1 MSTSSA
7 QSGLVRLIT
16 CGSVD
21 DGKSTLIGRLLYD
34 TKSVFEDQL
43 QAVERASV
51 ALGQKRTDL
60 ALLTD
65 GLRAEREQGITID
78 VAYRY
83 FATERRRYILADCP
97 GHVQYTRNMAT
108 GASTADV
115 ALILIDAR
123 HGVVEQTRRHA
134 CICALLGVG
143 ELIVCVNKMDLV
155 HYAQDTFARIREDFL
170 AFATTFRPDG
180 AQGKTIA
187 ERCTIDFL
195 PIAALG
201 GDNIVSRSQSMS
213 WYDGRVLLERLD
225 SAIVRDA
232 DPTAP
237 ARMPVQLVIRPR
249 EEAHHDYRGIAG
261 SIASGTFSVGDEVRF
276 MPSGLKSRIAS
287 INIGA
292 RSVASATAPASIAM
306 ELEHDLDVSRGD
318 LAIVGGWKPKIGS
331 TISATVVWMSATALE
346 PGRRV
351 VVKHAAKTT
360 TATIERIEHRFDI
373 STGQMIH
380 EPASLD
386 MNEIGGVTLTTDDP
400 LACASYSECRVA
412 GAFIIINERTN
423 DTTGAGLISEV
434 EP

>member
-1 MSTSSA
+1 MSTSVV

-83 FATERRRYILADCP
+83 FATQRRRYILADCP

-115 ALILIDAR
+115 AVILIDAR
-123 HGVVEQTRRHA
+123 NGVVEQTRRHA

-155 HYAQDTFARIREDFL
+155 NYAQETFERIRNDFMTFANS
-170 AFATTFRPDG
+170 FRPDG
-180 AQGKTIA
+180 ARGTTIA

-201 GDNIVSRSQSMS
+201 GDNIVARSTAMP
-213 WYDGRVLLERLD
+213 WYGGRVLLERLD
-225 SAIVRDA
+225 ESIVRDA
-232 DPTAP
+232 DPNAP
-237 ARMPVQLVIRPR
+237 ARMPVQIVIRPR

-261 SIASGTFSVGDEVRF
+261 SIASGTFSVGDDVRF
-276 MPSGLKSRIAS
+276 MPSGLKSRIAA

-292 RSVASATAPASIAM
+292 RRVTSATAPASIAM

-318 LAIVGGWKPKIGS
+318 LAIVGDWKPKIGS
-331 TISATVVWMSATALE
+331 TIRATVVWMSATALE

-360 TATIERIEHRFDI
+360 TATIERIEHRIDM
-373 STGQMIH
+373 STGETIQ
-380 EPASLD
+380 EPAALD
-386 MNEIGGVTLTTDDP
+386 MNEIGGVTLTTDDA
-400 LACASYSECRVA
+400 LACASYAECRVA
-412 GAFIIINERTN
+412 GAFIIIDERTN
-423 DTTGAGLISEV
+423 DTTGAGLINEV
-434 EP
+434 HS